1 MSPPCR
7 SPIDD
12 IHTAPLLPQTV
23 AGLTPHLS
31 TDTPQLHLW
40 ASSEL
45 ELHVFSHFTTLPP
58 PSKWFSSLV
67 PPRGMWLAV
76 DNGDSGQISS
86 QRRRILRKSPQ
97 QRWWEDVFKMPHHLS
112 QSHRKPLTDLKQ
124 NIEREIEG
132 WGVGFLT
139 KVVGEQGIRGSRRK
153 GPKSCWNFTVVI
165 SKSILW
171 YQNKVM
177 RGANQTKQGPIVSK
191 WWFVEPAWRW
201 LGPWET
207 NWDTFT
213 TLCCN
218 VVSSLAW

>member
-12 IHTAPLLPQTV
+12 IHTAPLLPHTV

-40 ASSEL
+40 ASSEPQ
-45 ELHVFSHFTTLPP
+45 LHVFSHFTTLPP

-67 PPRGMWLAV
+67 LPRGMWLAV

-97 QRWWEDVFKMPHHLS
+97 QQWWEDVFKMPHHHLS

-124 NIEREIEG
+124 NVERNWRLG
-132 WGVGFLT
+132 
-139 KVVGEQGIRGSRRK
+139 RGDPDKSGGRK
-153 GPKSCWNFTVVI
+153 EDQRV
-165 SKSILW
+165 
-171 YQNKVM
+171 
-177 RGANQTKQGPIVSK
+177 
-191 WWFVEPAWRW
+191 
-201 LGPWET
+201 
-207 NWDTFT
+207 
-213 TLCCN
+213 
-218 VVSSLAW
+218 